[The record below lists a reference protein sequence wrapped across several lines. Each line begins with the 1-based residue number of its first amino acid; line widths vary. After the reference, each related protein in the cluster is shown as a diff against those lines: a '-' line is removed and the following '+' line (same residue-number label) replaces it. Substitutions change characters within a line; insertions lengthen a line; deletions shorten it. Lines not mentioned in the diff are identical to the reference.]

1 MHERIKHMR
10 EILMDAVEEQLCH
23 LECVDA
29 KELGEV
35 VDMIKDLEEA
45 EYYHSVVKAMKESE
59 EQPQWENKGWKY
71 KDHMEWKEGHSTSHM
86 DEHMDGKSHKTRRM
100 YIEAKE
106 THADKTHQMKEL
118 EKYAQELTEDI
129 VEMIEDAT
137 TEEKQYL
144 SKKII
149 ALATKI
155 NQLTPN
161 A

>member
-1 MHERIKHMR
+1 
-10 EILMDAVEEQLCH
+10 
-23 LECVDA
+23 
-29 KELGEV
+29 
-35 VDMIKDLEEA
+35 
-45 EYYHSVVKAMKESE
+45 
-59 EQPQWENKGWKY
+59 
-71 KDHMEWKEGHSTSHM
+71 
-86 DEHMDGKSHKTRRM
+86 MDGKSHKTRRM

-161 A
+161 V